1 MRNSFIV
8 TAAALGALVSLPAI
22 AADNGIY
29 IGGSIGQST
38 FDASEKIRDDIV
50 LPDQKLKFDVSETG
64 YKLIGGWRFIDW
76 LAVEANWVDLGSGS
90 DNIKVFDGEVTDKFK
105 VKSSVDGWSLSA
117 VGFVPIGPVD
127 LFARVGAFGWDA
139 SLKTGGL
146 FEDGGGRISDDGV
159 DLTYGIGAQ
168 FRVWSLS
175 LRAEYEVFDIGKI
188 DSVNVDTADMFSVGV
203 TWTFF

>member
-29 IGGSIGQST
+29 IGGSIGQSNIEAK
-38 FDASEKIRDDIV
+38 DRVYD
-50 LPDQKLKFDVSETG
+50 PDLDLEERIKYDSSQTG

-76 LAVEANWVDLGSGS
+76 MSVEANWVDLGSG
-90 DNIKVFDGEVTDKFK
+90 DDKVGIFDEK
-105 VKSSVDGWSLSA
+105 VKTEISVDGWSLS
-117 VGFVPIGPVD
+117 VLGFVPIGPVD
-127 LFARVGAFGWDA
+127 LFARVGAFAWDSEA
-139 SLKTGGL
+139 KAKSPVDPEFGL
-146 FEDGGGRISDDGV
+146 GSARSSDSGT

-175 LRAEYEVFDIGKI
+175 LRAEYEVFDVS
-188 DSVNVDTADMFSVGV
+188 DLDTSDMFSVGV